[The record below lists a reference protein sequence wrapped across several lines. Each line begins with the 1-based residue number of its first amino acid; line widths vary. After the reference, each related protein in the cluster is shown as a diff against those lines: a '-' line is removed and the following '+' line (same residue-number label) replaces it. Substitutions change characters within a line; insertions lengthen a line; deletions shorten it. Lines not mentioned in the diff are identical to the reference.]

1 MDTIRA
7 WLERYLEALERD
19 NASPYT
25 VKNYRTDIGQFLDY
39 SAEYGVNTLGGL
51 QRDLVRDYLE
61 ELAEAEYARASIA
74 RRVFELRAFGDYLV
88 RHHAWEQNLFRRIYA
103 PRVPRRLPRYLTV
116 EEVRQLL
123 AVPDA
128 ASPQGMRDRAILETL
143 YASGV
148 RVAEL
153 AALDVRDADL
163 GSGEMR
169 VIGKGDKER
178 LVLLGRPAVAALRTY
193 IDVGRPA
200 QLAER
205 SPTNALF
212 LNRFGQRLSVR
223 SVDEIVRQAGILAG
237 IDQTVTP
244 HLLRHTFATHM
255 LDGGA
260 DLRVVQ
266 ELLGHENL
274 ATTQIYANVTQKRAR
289 EIYLR
294 AHPRAAETATP

>member
-1 MDTIRA
+1 M
-7 WLERYLEALERD
+7 
-19 NASPYT
+19 
-25 VKNYRTDIGQFLDY
+25 
-39 SAEYGVNTLGGL
+39 
-51 QRDLVRDYLE
+51 
-61 ELAEAEYARASIA
+61 
-74 RRVFELRAFGDYLV
+74 
-88 RHHAWEQNLFRRIYA
+88 
-103 PRVPRRLPRYLTV
+103 PRYLSL
-116 EEVRQLL
+116 EEVQQLL
-123 AVPDA
+123 AAPDA

-143 YASGV
+143 YAAGV

-153 AALDVRDADL
+153 VGLDVRDISLEA
-163 GSGEMR
+163 GEMR

-178 LVLLGRPAVAALRTY
+178 IVLLGRPAVAALRAY

-200 QLAER
+200 QLIDR
-205 SPTNALF
+205 RPTSAVF

-223 SVDEIVRQAGILAG
+223 SVDEVVRQAGVVAG
-237 IDQTVTP
+237 IEQTVTP

-274 ATTQIYANVTQKRAR
+274 ATTQIYANVTQRRAR

-294 AHPRAAETATP
+294 AHPRSGDPDTLGTV